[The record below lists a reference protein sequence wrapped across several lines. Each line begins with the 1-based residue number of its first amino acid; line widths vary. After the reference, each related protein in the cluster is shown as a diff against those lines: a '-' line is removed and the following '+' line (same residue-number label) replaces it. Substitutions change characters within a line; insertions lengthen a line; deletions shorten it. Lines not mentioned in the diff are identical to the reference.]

1 MSANTLA
8 AAFAAA
14 TTPASRP
21 APQIIAA
28 LAIPVER
35 PAPVRA
41 PLADETILMTIL
53 RQSLSPADQIMA
65 RKAMLGTARRE
76 LQ

>member
-14 TTPASRP
+14 TTRPSQPAT
-21 APQIIAA
+21 QVVAA
-28 LAIPVER
+28 LATPMQRPVPMR
-35 PAPVRA
+35 TPIT
-41 PLADETILMTIL
+41 DETILMTIL
-53 RQSLSPADQIMA
+53 RQSLSPSDQIMA
-65 RKAMLGTARRE
+65 RKAMLGPAPWE